1 MKRAKSFYAPAERAK
16 FSALARQEEICGS
29 SKVLNHFIEAV
40 PSALVL
46 LNPQRQAVW
55 ANRKFMETTGR
66 SLKEIKGRRLGELMN
81 CVRAQGAEGECGSTE
96 YCESCGAVNAILES
110 RQGGQAIRECL
121 ILTGE
126 TKVFE
131 LSVCAT
137 PFRLNDE
144 EFTILVLL
152 DVSAQKQREF
162 LERTFLHD
170 LSNTVSGLLSACEL
184 LRSNSDS
191 NASDVVRLVKMIL
204 YFTERI
210 ADEIHSQRDLL
221 AAERGDLGV
230 NRSLVSSLDLIE
242 QLKQNYS
249 AIDIALKKEIVI
261 DPPSQEITFVTD
273 PVLLQRVLG
282 NMVKNALEATESGGK
297 VSVSCMKE
305 ADMDMLRFAI
315 HNSGELDQKIRHQIF
330 QRSFSTKGQ
339 GRGTG
344 TYSMKL
350 IGECFLGGKVWFES
364 SPEEGTT
371 FSIQLPMNSDIPL
384 SKS

>member
-1 MKRAKSFYAPAERAK
+1 
-16 FSALARQEEICGS
+16 
-29 SKVLNHFIEAV
+29 V
-40 PSALVL
+40 
-46 LNPQRQAVW
+46 
-55 ANRKFMETTGR
+55 
-66 SLKEIKGRRLGELMN
+66 
-81 CVRAQGAEGECGSTE
+81 
-96 YCESCGAVNAILES
+96 
-110 RQGGQAIRECL
+110 IRECL

-126 TKVFE
+126 TRVFE

-137 PFRLNDE
+137 PFRLNNE

-162 LERTFLHD
+162 LERAFLHD

-184 LRSNSDS
+184 IRSRGDSDS
-191 NASDVVRLVKMIL
+191 ADLFRLVKIIL

-242 QLKQNYS
+242 RLKQNYS
-249 AIDIALKKEIVI
+249 TMEIALKKEIVI
-261 DPPSQEITFVTD
+261 DPLCQEISFLTD

-282 NMVKNALEATESGGK
+282 NMVKNALEATASGGK
-297 VSVSCMKE
+297 VSVSCIKE
-305 ADMDMLRFAI
+305 ANSDFLRFAI
-315 HNSGELDQKIRHQIF
+315 HNSGELDKKVCHKIF
-330 QRSFSTKGQ
+330 QRSFSTKGK

-350 IGECFLGGKVWFES
+350 IGERFLGGKVWFS
-364 SPEEGTT
+364 SSAKEGTT
-371 FSIQLPMNSDIPL
+371 FFIQLPRVLDPADSAQ
-384 SKS
+384 